1 MTVLEHVF
9 YLCIVY
15 MVFNFI
21 WWFVVQLPKTLIFGL
36 KNNLIIDHTIKAIR
50 YLFIST
56 LTYSTAVRFLEEEYD
71 QPALIWGVFLSGG
84 ILLTLY
90 LAGKLNK
97 KQNLFKFAASV
108 STNFKFGNPL
118 QKTNELSYEK
128 HLVGVSIVVY
138 AACVGLP
145 ETIGYFFDN
154 NPVNYWFL
162 ITINDIYQAPI
173 LKWIFGFAGI
183 IFMLN
188 MIQRGITYTQ
198 LLIMKISGKEPE
210 KKENPLDNI
219 MKEFEKMNKPNTN
232 QSTEKVD
239 LEDDLYVD
247 FEEMDED
254 EDDTK

>member
-1 MTVLEHVF
+1 MDF
-9 YLCIVY
+9 C
-15 MVFNFI
+15 
-21 WWFVVQLPKTLIFGL
+21 
-36 KNNLIIDHTIKAIR
+36 
-50 YLFIST
+50 
-56 LTYSTAVRFLEEEYD
+56 
-71 QPALIWGVFLSGG
+71 
-84 ILLTLY
+84 
-90 LAGKLNK
+90 
-97 KQNLFKFAASV
+97 
-108 STNFKFGNPL
+108 
-118 QKTNELSYEK
+118 
-128 HLVGVSIVVY
+128 
-138 AACVGLP
+138 
-145 ETIGYFFDN
+145 
-154 NPVNYWFL
+154 
-162 ITINDIYQAPI
+162 
-173 LKWIFGFAGI
+173 FAGI

>member
-1 MTVLEHVF
+1 M
-9 YLCIVY
+9 
-15 MVFNFI
+15 
-21 WWFVVQLPKTLIFGL
+21 
-36 KNNLIIDHTIKAIR
+36 
-50 YLFIST
+50 
-56 LTYSTAVRFLEEEYD
+56 
-71 QPALIWGVFLSGG
+71 
-84 ILLTLY
+84 
-90 LAGKLNK
+90 
-97 KQNLFKFAASV
+97 
-108 STNFKFGNPL
+108 
-118 QKTNELSYEK
+118 
-128 HLVGVSIVVY
+128 
-138 AACVGLP
+138 
-145 ETIGYFFDN
+145 
-154 NPVNYWFL
+154 

-219 MKEFEKMNKPNTN
+219 MKEFEKMNNPNTN

>member
-1 MTVLEHVF
+1 MIVLEYIF

-21 WWFVVQLPKTLIFGL
+21 WWFVVQLPKTLLFGL
-36 KNNLIIDHTIKAIR
+36 KQHFAVDHSIKAIR

-56 LTYSTAVRFLEEEYD
+56 ITYSTAVQFLADQND
-71 QPALIWGVFLSGG
+71 QPSVVLGVLISGG
-84 ILLTLY
+84 MILTLY

-97 KQNLFKFAASV
+97 KQNLFRFAASV

-118 QKTNELSYEK
+118 QKTNELTYEK
-128 HLVGVSIVVY
+128 HLVGISIVVY

-145 ETIGYFFDN
+145 ETVGYFLN
-154 NPVNYWFL
+154 YNPVNYWFL
-162 ITINDIYQAPI
+162 TTIDDIYQAPI

-183 IFMLN
+183 IFMLS
-188 MIQRGITYTQ
+188 MIQRGVVYTQ
-198 LLIMKISGKEPE
+198 LLFLKLSGKEPPQ
-210 KKENPLDNI
+210 KKNPLDHM
-219 MKEFEKMNKPNTN
+219 MKEFEKMNHQTGG

-247 FEEMDED
+247 FEEMDEED
-254 EDDTK
+254 EDKS